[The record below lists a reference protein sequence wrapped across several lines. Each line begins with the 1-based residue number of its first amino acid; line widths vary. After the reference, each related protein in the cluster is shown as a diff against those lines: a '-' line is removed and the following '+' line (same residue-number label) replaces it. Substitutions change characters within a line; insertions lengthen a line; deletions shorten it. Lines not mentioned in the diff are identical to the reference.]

1 MHFVFLFG
9 AIIFSL
15 DIAWIIVRRTLMLVA
30 IGTLRVNAFAPE
42 TPVTTCEVPRP
53 FYHL

>member
-15 DIAWIIVRRTLMLVA
+15 DIAWISVRRTLMLIA
-30 IGTLRVNAFAPE
+30 IGTLRVNVFAPE
-42 TPVTTCEVPRP
+42 TPMTACEVPRP